1 MFRSYAAMPYKFLP
15 RQKRACLEPCSDV
28 LSFPLTPNPENSKH
42 DQQKKP
48 GKNGKNRWR
57 KGSKR
62 YKKTL
67 GSIQILA
74 RSYKHNTSR
83 S

>member
-42 DQQKKP
+42 DQKKKKNT
-48 GKNGKNRWR
+48 GKREKMDGEKGVKGIR
-57 KGSKR
+57 KLSVQFKF
-62 YKKTL
+62 
-67 GSIQILA
+67 
-74 RSYKHNTSR
+74 
-83 S
+83 